1 MTKDALSVVANEPST
16 TPATELTWIDISD
29 ESYRTYIYS
38 NGYELRID
46 KPTELNI
53 KRGVERQFGSPDSH
67 RLRRE
72 GELTN
77 VYVAP
82 GWIAIKWDGDYQF

>member
-1 MTKDALSVVANEPST
+1 MNEAVNIVNNVPST
-16 TPATELTWIDISD
+16 TPADQLEWIDISD
-29 ESYRTYIYS
+29 ESYRIYVYADGS
-38 NGYELRID
+38 TFRVD

-53 KRGVERQFGSPDSH
+53 KRGVERSVGSPDSH
-67 RLRRE
+67 RIRRADNM
-72 GELTN
+72 TN